1 MSEELKPQADAD
13 SGLDNLFRNT
23 LDSHQIEP
31 SRDVWKGIS
40 WKLLWAE
47 LAHFN
52 FINLPKTFWIGAA
65 GAVLVGMIFL
75 FNQIPDGKTTEND
88 YAPIVLKKSPDGKAT
103 AATSGNQTFPTSRNP
118 IAVKGNSSIQIVQNG
133 SSVQQTHFHS
143 ASPVLAGNNSTRIIS
158 TNKTNYVAI
167 VPSAKTS
174 VTTSGTETFAREVK
188 PINSNIRN
196 TNIYELKYLPVLTS
210 INLFPSEAEDTL
222 LRFTSL
228 NGITNISLKTKVE
241 IPQFYTLNL
250 GISPELS
257 VYRNGDRYSE
267 TNYWLNAGVTY
278 HAGRFSVQSGVGL
291 GYVFDHGNYRVN
303 YKSKDS
309 IGYFTSIISFIV
321 TPGNII
327 VYTTKDIPVY
337 DSLKHV
343 ADDRA
348 VTRYTYLQIPLLLGY
363 ELFET
368 NHFSLGI
375 KAGPSISFLIG
386 TKEAAP
392 FIDYPNARLIRVE
405 NNTLS
410 RVKVNWEIQAALDL
424 EYRLV
429 KNFSM
434 YAQPYYKHYFK
445 PFSTGEST
453 TTSAKDPYSI
463 GIEIGARYNFGQKR
477 IKP

>member
-1 MSEELKPQADAD
+1 MSEERKPQADAD

-23 LDSHQIEP
+23 LNSHQIEP
-31 SRDVWKGIS
+31 SRGLWKGIS
-40 WKLLWAE
+40 RKMLWAE
-47 LAHFN
+47 LVHFN
-52 FINLPKTFWIGAA
+52 FINLPKAFWIGAA
-65 GAVLVGMIFL
+65 GVVLVGMIFL
-75 FNQIPDGKTTEND
+75 MNQIPDGKTTEND
-88 YAPIVLKKSPDGKAT
+88 YSPIVLKKSPDGKT
-103 AATSGNQTFPTSRNP
+103 T
-118 IAVKGNSSIQIVQNG
+118 V
-133 SSVQQTHFHS
+133 SVQQTHFHS
-143 ASPVLAGNNSTRIIS
+143 ASLVLASNNSTRIIN
-158 TNKTNYVAI
+158 TNKTDYAAI
-167 VPSAKTS
+167 VPSG
-174 VTTSGTETFAREVK
+174 TTSLTLSKTEKQSREGHLL
-188 PINSNIRN
+188 NSQVRN
-196 TNIYELKYLPVLTS
+196 TNSYELKYLPVLNST
-210 INLFPSEAEDTL
+210 NLFPSEAEDTL
-222 LRFTSL
+222 LRFTNL
-228 NGITNISLKTKVE
+228 NGITNIPLKTKVE

-257 VYRNGDRYSE
+257 LYRNADRYSE

-278 HAGRFSVQSGVGL
+278 HAGRFSVQTGVGL

-321 TPGNII
+321 TPGNIV

-337 DSLKHV
+337 DSLQHI

-348 VTRYTYLQIPLLLGY
+348 ISRYTYLQIPFMLGY
-363 ELFET
+363 ELVET

-375 KAGPSISFLIG
+375 KAGPAVSFLIG
-386 TKEAAP
+386 TKEALP

-405 NNTLS
+405 NNSLS
-410 RVKVNWEIQAALDL
+410 RVKMNWEIQAALDL

-445 PFSTGEST
+445 PFANGEST
-453 TTSAKDPYSI
+453 STSAKDPYSI
-463 GIEIGARYNFGQKR
+463 GIEVGARYNFGQKR